1 MLNSY
6 RAVIEEG
13 KIKWLD
19 VPPSVTSAEVIIT
32 VLSPVEDTKSL
43 DSQAIKQKRKL
54 GFMQGE
60 MTLPDNIH
68 WGDKQVQDLL
78 NLPTS

>member
-19 VPPSVTSAEVIIT
+19 TPPSLNSAQVIVT
-32 VLSPVEDTKSL
+32 VLSPVKKDTSA
-43 DSQAIKQKRKL
+43 DTQDVKQKRKL

-60 MTLPDNIH
+60 MKVPDDIH
-68 WGDKQVQDLL
+68 WGDEQVQDLFGVE
-78 NLPTS
+78 

>member
-19 VPPSVTSAEVIIT
+19 TPPSVTSAQVIIT
-32 VLSPVEDTKSL
+32 VLSPVENDTSGV
-43 DSQAIKQKRKL
+43 KQKRKL

-60 MTLPDNIH
+60 MTVPDDIH
-68 WGDKQVQDLL
+68 WGDEQVQDLFGVE
-78 NLPTS
+78 

>member
-19 VPPSVTSAEVIIT
+19 TPPLVTSAQVIVT
-32 VLSPVEDTKSL
+32 VLSPVEKDTSE
-43 DSQAIKQKRKL
+43 DTQGVKQKRKL

-60 MTLPDNIH
+60 MTVPDDIH
-68 WGDKQVQDLL
+68 WGDERVQDLFGVE
-78 NLPTS
+78 

>member
-6 RAVIEEG
+6 RAVIEQG

-19 VPPSVTSAEVIIT
+19 TPPSVTSAQVIIT
-32 VLSPVEDTKSL
+32 VLSSIENNTSEDT
-43 DSQAIKQKRKL
+43 QGVQQKRKL

-60 MTLPDNIH
+60 MTVPDDIH
-68 WGDKQVQDLL
+68 WGDEQVQDLFGVE
-78 NLPTS
+78 

>member
-19 VPPSVTSAEVIIT
+19 TPPSVTSAQVIIT
-32 VLSPVEDTKSL
+32 VLSPVENDTSGV
-43 DSQAIKQKRKL
+43 KQKRKL

-60 MTLPDNIH
+60 MTVPDEIH
-68 WGDKQVQDLL
+68 WGDERVQDLFGVE
-78 NLPTS
+78 

>member
-19 VPPSVTSAEVIIT
+19 TPPSVTSAQVIVT
-32 VLSPVEDTKSL
+32 VLSPVEKDTL
-43 DSQAIKQKRKL
+43 EDTQGVKQKRKL

-60 MTLPDNIH
+60 MTVPDDIH
-68 WGDKQVQDLL
+68 WGDEQVQDLFGVE
-78 NLPTS
+78 